1 MFVHAVGKQNSFLKT
16 SLVRHE
22 LRYGV
27 ETHCLLQNDVTY
39 TGCRMPEWVTGRSHS
54 SNSGSDG
61 PTQTT
66 ALVARSTSSSA
77 AVATEHSNETWQV
90 SFPSGWKDIDYW
102 YGPNISSQLSADKRR
117 GLSATTFEAEQTK
130 IIYYVDFGSLTQR
143 NVTSGRIRKI
153 RCIPSW

>member
-1 MFVHAVGKQNSFLKT
+1 MKDMSNTELCTHLVLRIRRVGLDA
-16 SLVRHE
+16 H
-22 LRYGV
+22 
-27 ETHCLLQNDVTY
+27 D
-39 TGCRMPEWVTGRSHS
+39 P
-54 SNSGSDG
+54 D
-61 PTQTT
+61 
-66 ALVARSTSSSA
+66 
-77 AVATEHSNETWQV
+77 ETWQV

>member
-1 MFVHAVGKQNSFLKT
+1 MPRNLMKT
-16 SLVRHE
+16 IKTLSSTRDMRNTGLHLV
-22 LRYGV
+22 LRIRPDGEDGV
-27 ETHCLLQNDVTY
+27 ETTQRQMALLSLQ
-39 TGCRMPEWVTGRSHS
+39 PS
-54 SNSGSDG
+54 SQG

-102 YGPNISSQLSADKRR
+102 YGPSISSQLSADKRR